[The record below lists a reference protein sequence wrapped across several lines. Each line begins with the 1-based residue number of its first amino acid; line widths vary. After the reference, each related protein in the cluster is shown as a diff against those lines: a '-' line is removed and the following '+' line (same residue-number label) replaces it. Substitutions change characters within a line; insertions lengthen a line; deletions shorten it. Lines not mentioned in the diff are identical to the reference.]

1 MNTSTTGSRTELLTT
16 FYVGGNYYGIEVM
29 RVQEVTGNPTVIS
42 VPLAPKFVC
51 GLINLRGQLATALGL
66 RELFGTRTE
75 GTPDQ
80 MSVVCRVEGNL
91 VSLIVD
97 AIGDVIQV
105 DDRDFEPAPD
115 TMPISVR
122 KFVKGIYKL
131 NGSLLSVL
139 NLDHLAKELSP
150 TGDLAENRVA

>member
-1 MNTSTTGSRTELLTT
+1 MSSTPNGSRTELLTT

-29 RVQEVTGNPTVIS
+29 RVQEVTRSPTVIP

-66 RELFGTRTE
+66 KELFGTRTE
-75 GTPDQ
+75 VGAEQ

-91 VSLIVD
+91 VSLVVD

-105 DDRDFEPAPD
+105 NERDFEAAPD
-115 TMPISVR
+115 TMPIAVR

-131 NGSLLSVL
+131 DGSLLSVL
-139 NLDHLAKELSP
+139 NLDQLAKELSP